1 MANFMRDSDRS
12 IIFTA
17 SLDTAT
23 TCGTNS
29 ASSSTTSSLTANET
43 TASSCYPI
51 AGYMTVYYI
60 NDGNSTDST
69 QYVHDVNT
77 FIGKSLQD
85 VIQRSI
91 TNMTDS
97 GSMPMI
103 VGSEYVGSHRD
114 NGTTNITAMD
124 MHQSLSP
131 QQLQLGM
138 GSSQSS
144 SPSLSTAQLIGTVV
158 AGSLVTIAFVMLAL
172 FARRRSRSSVTIDD
186 GQLQE
191 MNSNRNMIIPPIQY
205 VDSSCQ
211 DSCGDRDSF
220 ENNDCFPSVEV
231 DNDEAYYRQQHQHD
245 WLAQTMTVETDTT
258 PRVSN
263 VYGQRRYVKSGNPPL
278 YGQSI
283 RECDEED
290 DESLNGHWQ

>member
-97 GSMPMI
+97 GSMPRI

-138 GSSQSS
+138 ESSQSS

-158 AGSLVTIAFVMLAL
+158 AGSLVAIAFLAL
-172 FARRRSRSSVTIDD
+172 AIFARRRSRMSVTIDD
-186 GQLQE
+186 GQLE
-191 MNSNRNMIIPPIQY
+191 EVNGNRSMIIPPIHY

-211 DSCGDRDSF
+211 DSCGDRDSL

-231 DNDEAYYRQQHQHD
+231 DNDEAYYRQQHQHN

-258 PRVSN
+258 PRASN
-263 VYGQRRYVKSGNPPL
+263 VYGQRRYVQSGNPP
-278 YGQSI
+278 S
-283 RECDEED
+283 
-290 DESLNGHWQ
+290 STM